1 MPSSRKAQAGPD
13 AIQLLKRDH
22 EQVRRLF
29 DEFERAHDERKF
41 ALATDICHALTVHAA
56 LEEEIF
62 YPRVRDAIETEGI
75 VLEAG
80 IEHETVKRLIDRV
93 QAGAIGVAELSAT
106 IRVMNDYVNHH
117 VNEEQRRLFPRAKRS
132 AIDLEALG
140 RELEARRAELD
151 SEVRSAINDGEDE
164 DGDGEHGE
172 EATRDDVEPGD
183 SRGGMA
189 ARGSA

>member
-1 MPSSRKAQAGPD
+1 MPTARKAKAGPD
-13 AIQLLKRDH
+13 AIQLLKQDH

-29 DEFERAHDERKF
+29 DEFERADDDRRF
-41 ALATDICHALTVHAA
+41 DLAADICHALTVHAA

-62 YPRVRDAIETEGI
+62 YPRVREAVDAEDI

-93 QAGAIGVAELSAT
+93 QAGEIDAAELSAT
-106 IRVMNDYVNHH
+106 MRVMNDYVNHH

-132 AIDLEALG
+132 ALDLEALG
-140 RELEARRAELD
+140 RELEGRRAELD
-151 SEVRSAINDGEDE
+151 QQMRPATD
-164 DGDGEHGE
+164 DGDDDGGYGE
-172 EATRDDVEPGD
+172 EAAEDDGATGN

-189 ARGSA
+189 ARGSP